1 MHVIGAGFGRTGTLS
16 LKAALE
22 QLGFAPCLHMVDL
35 ISTGERV
42 ESWAAAAAGEAVDWR
57 AVLEGYE
64 ATVDW
69 PACSFYEQLMAEFP
83 DAKVVLT
90 VRDPDAWYDSTERT
104 MYAAQAAIRE
114 NELSG
119 GTQAPPSAELMRVI
133 STLIWDGTFGGRFTE
148 RDHAIAVFQRHNE
161 AVKATV
167 PADRLLVYEVA
178 EGWEPLAR
186 FLGVETPETPFPRL
200 NDTAA
205 FREMVGMAAL

>member
-35 ISTGERV
+35 IRTGERV
-42 ESWAAAAAGEAVDWR
+42 ELVGRGGGRRSGRLAGGVGGLRGDRGLARVFVLRAADGGVPGRQGRPDGARLGRVVRQHR
-57 AVLEGYE
+57 AHV
-64 ATVDW
+64 
-69 PACSFYEQLMAEFP
+69 
-83 DAKVVLT
+83 
-90 VRDPDAWYDSTERT
+90 
-104 MYAAQAAIRE
+104 YAAQAAIRE

-119 GTQAPPSAELMRVI
+119 GTQPPPSAELMRVI

-148 RDHAIAVFQRHNE
+148 RDHAIAVFERHNE

-186 FLGVETPETPFPRL
+186 FLGVERPDTPFPRL